1 MSQVVTN
8 ENMLELIQTGRVAEF
23 VAPVTEPVKVEE
35 AKAEP
40 TVEKSVEEK
49 PTEAVATE
57 AAKPTD
63 VDAELPE
70 KVQKRINEKH
80 RQMKEAEEW
89 GKAQYLEKLAAE
101 KRVGELEAKVS
112 GLEKSNTPAPVK
124 EPATAPKQEDFSTV
138 AEYVDAS
145 VDWKLKQKEA
155 EAAESVRKSEQIQ
168 LEQAHQKRILEA
180 SSRIADYESVVNKSE
195 IELRMPLIQYIRE
208 SDMGPDLAYHLAKNP
223 DVAERLNRLSPIKQ
237 LAEMGKLEMTI
248 QKPAKADEPK
258 SSKTPEQSKAP
269 APITPIDGK
278 KEPVTKDPS
287 EMSFAEL
294 RQHNEQQRRLK
305 AAKR

>member
-1 MSQVVTN
+1 MNQVVTG
-8 ENMLELIQTGRVAEF
+8 ENMLELIQTGRVADF
-23 VAPVTEPVKVEE
+23 VPPGTEPAAKTEAAKV
-35 AKAEP
+35 AE
-40 TVEKSVEEK
+40 VETKSGEEK
-49 PTEAVATE
+49 PAEAVATE
-57 AAKPTD
+57 AQKPTD

-112 GLEKSNTPAPVK
+112 ELAKSNTPAPAK

-145 VDWKLKQKEA
+145 VEWKLKQKEA
-155 EAAESVRKSEQIQ
+155 ESVANAAKAEQAQ
-168 LEQAHQKRILEA
+168 VEAAHQKRILEA
-180 SSRIADYESVVNKSE
+180 SSRIADYEDVVNKSD
-195 IELRMPLIQYIRE
+195 IELRMPMIQYIRE
-208 SDMGPDLAYHLAKNP
+208 SDMGPDLAYHLAKHP

-237 LAEMGKLEMTI
+237 LAEMGKLEMTLT
-248 QKPAKADEPK
+248 KPAKADEPK
-258 SSKTPEQSKAP
+258 SGKAPEVSKAP

-278 KEPVTKDPS
+278 KEPVSKDPS

-305 AAKR
+305 AKR